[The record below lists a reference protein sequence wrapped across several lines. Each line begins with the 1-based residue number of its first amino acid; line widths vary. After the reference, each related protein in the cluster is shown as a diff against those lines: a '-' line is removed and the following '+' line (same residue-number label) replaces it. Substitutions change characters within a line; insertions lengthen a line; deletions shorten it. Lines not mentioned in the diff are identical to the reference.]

1 MKKSW
6 AGILGMIA
14 CCALPLC
21 ADGFSQ
27 EDQEL
32 IAEKGYFPDDP
43 GGDGKEG
50 TLPGSTMADDSEDAE
65 TTPDSSD
72 DDDDQPSDE

>member
-43 GGDGKEG
+43 DDGKEG
-50 TLPGSTMADDSEDAE
+50 TLPGSTMADDSEDGE
-65 TTPDSSD
+65 STPDSSD